1 MSNWT
6 ITPIPDPLP
15 CQACRSPA
23 VQRASRRLRYSCGS
37 AIYGDGRF
45 DQSHR
50 CRIKQLERKL
60 DECTTALSNALG
72 PLRSVFGMDD
82 EQPSP
87 LPKRILDSLICLGDN
102 LSEGVSRLAQRHA
115 ALLSVTDEL
124 AVLIQAAF
132 EEGWYA
138 SVDNTETVRETGCD
152 IKVLE
157 AFARS
162 ATWKRMAAIGQRH
175 ELNLKPKEPLVDA
188 IAKTLSSSE

>member
-6 ITPIPDPLP
+6 TTPIPDPLP

-23 VQRASRRLRYSCGS
+23 VQRASRRLRYTCGS

-72 PLRSVFGMDD
+72 PLYVVFGMDD

-87 LPKRILDSLICLGDN
+87 LPKRICDSLICIGEN
-102 LSEGVSRLAQRHA
+102 LSEGVPRLAQRYME
-115 ALLSVTDEL
+115 LLAVTDEL
-124 AVLIQAAF
+124 AKLIQAAF

-138 SVDNTETVRETGCD
+138 SLANTEMTREDGCGM
-152 IKVLE
+152 KVLE
-157 AFARS
+157 AFGRS
-162 ATWKRMAAIGQRH
+162 QTWKRMDVLGHRH
-175 ELNLKPKEPLVDA
+175 ELNLKPKEPNA
-188 IAKTLSSSE
+188 ENKESEAGGKT